1 MDGKGKKEWRL
12 SLGMTK
18 MVKEVGTI
26 LNLIKQEK
34 KTALWEVK

>member
-1 MDGKGKKEWRL
+1 MDREGKKEWRL
-12 SLGMTK
+12 TMGMKK

-34 KTALWEVK
+34 KMTLW